1 MNEMN
6 ILYNFF
12 CLIYG
17 GAGAGPGPSHF
28 TPAPALTGS
37 ATLVEAVLLLFI
49 IISCAVTAVLGEGT
63 ERKRYIIYKKN
74 LWTGSNSGDAGENN

>member
-1 MNEMN
+1 M
-6 ILYNFF
+6 
-12 CLIYG
+12 IYG

-49 IISCAVTAVLGEGT
+49 IISCAVLGERT
-63 ERKRYIIYKKN
+63 ERKRYLIYKKN